1 MQAIIKE
8 SIRKSYS
15 YQDYRNKISELLLEG
30 KSSGNEQS
38 EALTKYSELNKTR
51 MNRLDKTIEITAE
64 YTEQLSQLKGN
75 YIWLVV
81 AEGWC
86 GDAAQIVPVIHK
98 MAMQTP
104 AIELKMVFRDEN
116 EDLMNQF
123 LTNGAKGIPK
133 LIIVDKNSLEVLGDF
148 GPRPTGAQQFMLDY
162 KAAHGKIDETAK
174 ADLQLWYF
182 KDKGLSI
189 QKEIMDVMSGLI
201 N

>member
-1 MQAIIKE
+1 MQDIIKE

-51 MNRLDKTIEITAE
+51 MNRLDKTIEITADF
-64 YTEQLSQLKGN
+64 TEQLRQLKGN
-75 YIWLVV
+75 YIWLVL

-98 MAMQTP
+98 MALLSP
-104 AIELKMVFRDEN
+104 AIDLKLVFRDEN

-123 LTNGAKGIPK
+123 LTNGTKGIPK
-133 LIIVDKNSLEVLGDF
+133 LIVVDKNSLEVLGDF
-148 GPRPTGAQQFMLDY
+148 GPRPTGAQQFMIDY
-162 KAAHGKIDETAK
+162 KATHGKIDETAK

-182 KDKGLSI
+182 HDKGLAI
-189 QKEIMDVMSGLI
+189 QKEIMDVMQSI
-201 N
+201 EK

>member
-189 QKEIMDVMSGLI
+189 QKEIMDVMYGLI